1 MLGHSVMEKKTTYD
15 SKSWENIEACTA
27 TLVKKIL
34 DKGISFNSI
43 STVSRGGLVPA
54 RLVADRLGIKQILVD
69 EETISVDSLFVDDI
83 YDTGETFRRVI
94 EKADNQDSLVY
105 ATLFA
110 RRKEHYP
117 KQLVYAELTNGDEY
131 IVYPWDRFEHDASL
145 KSQI

>member
-1 MLGHSVMEKKTTYD
+1 MEKKTYD

-94 EKADNQDSLVY
+94 EKADNQGSLVY